1 MQIVDEQT
9 KSPNPVGG
17 CRRYNP
23 IQTISPA
30 APAQGVGGAH
40 AVMFQP
46 RQLIA
51 AETDEQAIE
60 AWLLQCSSAATSANY
75 RKDADRFLMWIKAR
89 GRDLPD
95 AGGGRPGCVQ
105 QLSEPPG

>member
-1 MQIVDEQT
+1 M
-9 KSPNPVGG
+9 S
-17 CRRYNP
+17 RRKAP
-23 IQTISPA
+23 TPSEDVA
-30 APAQGVGGAH
+30 APPIRAIPPPAPARGVGSAR

-60 AWLLQCSSAATSANY
+60 AWLLQCSSAATAANY

-89 GRDLPD
+89 GRDLRTLVVED
-95 AGGGRPGCVQ
+95 LAAYSSF
-105 QLSEPPG
+105 LSRLDKLAP